1 MPDLSLLPSAHFSG
15 PVVLPSPE
23 YTASSSA
30 CQTPPPCLT
39 QPVSP
44 SSLGLSCPG
53 LLSPCCADGEASFLH
68 PSSPLAFRS
77 SWSNHVKTAHL
88 STPFSLHLP
97 THGASLHARPSP
109 VSSKTGERSPQ
120 LEHGNPCDQHP
131 GDAGPAPGGPSPEGA
146 RGGGRLSTAQH
157 LWVVRGSVRNVSFA
171 SMAFWCPLH
180 RWRTQCWTPTTGP
193 TSGH

>member
-120 LEHGNPCDQHP
+120 LSLISPCSHV
-131 GDAGPAPGGPSPEGA
+131 SI
-146 RGGGRLSTAQH
+146 RLECRVQFRLMFKSSHSLSQSVFLT
-157 LWVVRGSVRNVSFA
+157 LFPVVPFTNLGSCFS
-171 SMAFWCPLH
+171 
-180 RWRTQCWTPTTGP
+180 
-193 TSGH
+193 

>member
-1 MPDLSLLPSAHFSG
+1 MPGPRLPGLSGTYWMVLGEDPEHPCELNSGTRRPLAISPRPLSLPTVHIQINRSRWTLRPG
-15 PVVLPSPE
+15 
-23 YTASSSA
+23 
-30 CQTPPPCLT
+30 PPPTVRQQLVY
-39 QPVSP
+39 PAGP
-44 SSLGLSCPG
+44 PG
-53 LLSPCCADGEASFLH
+53 ARVASTIIL
-68 PSSPLAFRS
+68 
-77 SWSNHVKTAHL
+77 
-88 STPFSLHLP
+88 
-97 THGASLHARPSP
+97 
-109 VSSKTGERSPQ
+109 GERSPQ